1 MHAIVVKECF
11 DDHLNT
17 ATMIIEAWNDPYS
30 NTNSVLGSLEAFA
43 MNIEF
48 LLGFVEGDEKVCSH
62 LNLAEQEKGFY
73 GPLV

>member
-1 MHAIVVKECF
+1 MKECF
-11 DDHLNT
+11 YELLND
-17 ATMIIEAWNDPYS
+17 AKMIIEAWIDPYS
-30 NTNSVLGSLEAFA
+30 NTNSALGSLETFA

-48 LLGFVEGDEKVCSH
+48 LLGFVEGDEKLCSH